1 MKPEHDGRCS
11 EPAGTRTRDRS
22 RREGGSRETTRQLG
36 LARGE
41 GREDLGRHPLAE
53 ARFMSTRGA
62 GRAGVGEADSRTRD
76 GAVYNLGIEGES
88 VLTEGGG

>member
-1 MKPEHDGRCS
+1 
-11 EPAGTRTRDRS
+11 
-22 RREGGSRETTRQLG
+22 
-36 LARGE
+36 
-41 GREDLGRHPLAE
+41 
-53 ARFMSTRGA
+53 MSTRGA